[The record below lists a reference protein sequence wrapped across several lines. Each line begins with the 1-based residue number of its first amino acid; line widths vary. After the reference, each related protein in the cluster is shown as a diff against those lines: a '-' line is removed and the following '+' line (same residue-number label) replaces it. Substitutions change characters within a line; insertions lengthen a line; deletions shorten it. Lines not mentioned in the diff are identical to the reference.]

1 MGRQAGRREKERGT
15 QTGRQKEQGAGRQK
29 GDGRYK
35 ARLRRKHL
43 RHPVT
48 GTGINLM
55 EVLIWHSHPHVVFRK
70 QAERKPVEL
79 R

>member
-1 MGRQAGRREKERGT
+1 MGEGRRKWGKAGRVKAERHAERQAEK
-15 QTGRQKEQGAGRQK
+15 GAGRQK

-35 ARLRRKHL
+35 ARLRGKHQ

-55 EVLIWHSHPHVVFRK
+55 EVLIWHSRPHVVFRK
-70 QAERKPVEL
+70 QAE
-79 R
+79 